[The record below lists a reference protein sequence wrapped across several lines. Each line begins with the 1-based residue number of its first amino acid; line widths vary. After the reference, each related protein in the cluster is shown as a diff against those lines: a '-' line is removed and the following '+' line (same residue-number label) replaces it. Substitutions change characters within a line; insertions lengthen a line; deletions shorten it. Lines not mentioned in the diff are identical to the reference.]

1 MLEKSM
7 ILDTLVSVII
17 PSYNDALYIQDCVLS
32 LIKNGNNHFNI
43 EIIIIDGGSKDN
55 SRAVIEEIQ
64 KDYKQVKLLGN
75 PHRYTPHALNI
86 GIREANGEY
95 ILIAS
100 SHSQFSENY
109 ISELIHQMQD
119 LDADVVGGVMETK
132 IKNSNPTSVAIKTV
146 LSNKFGVG
154 NSMFRIGIDKP
165 TQVDTVPFGLYK
177 TELLRSINGYR
188 EDLIRNHDIEM
199 SKRLLAKGARIFL
212 VPTAKCTYFARETFG
227 KLAKNNYSNGKWI
240 LLTVYLTKNFS
251 SLSIRHFVPLMFV
264 FSLILPIIAAAFFWP
279 LAGLSVL
286 SLFAY
291 LLMMSIIILKIRK
304 NLQTTFLKLIKA
316 FFVLHFS
323 YGIGS
328 LVGLLKFYKLFKSV

>member
-1 MLEKSM
+1 LNKTVSIIIPNYNEALYLKDCVYSLLNSDYPANMLE
-7 ILDTLVSVII
+7 ILV
-17 PSYNDALYIQDCVLS
+17 
-32 LIKNGNNHFNI
+32 
-43 EIIIIDGGSKDN
+43 IDGGSKDN
-55 SRAVIEEIQ
+55 SKAVIEDIQ
-64 KDYKQVKLLGN
+64 KDFKQVKWHEN
-75 PHRYTPHALNI
+75 PHRFTPHALNI
-86 GIREANGEY
+86 GIRETSGEY

-100 SHSQFSENY
+100 AHSQFTENY
-109 ISELIHQMQD
+109 IVELLSKMEE
-119 LDADVVGGVMETK
+119 LNADVVGGVMETK
-132 IKNSNPTSVAIKTV
+132 IKNTNPTSVAIKTV

-291 LLMMSIIILKIRK
+291 LLMMSMIILKIRK

-328 LVGLLKFYKLFKSV
+328 LVGLFKFFKLFKSVK

>member
-1 MLEKSM
+1 MNKTVSIIIPNYNEALYLKDCVHSLLNSDYPANMLE
-7 ILDTLVSVII
+7 ILV
-17 PSYNDALYIQDCVLS
+17 
-32 LIKNGNNHFNI
+32 
-43 EIIIIDGGSKDN
+43 IDGGSKDN

-64 KDYKQVKLLGN
+64 KDYKQVKWNEN
-75 PHRYTPHALNI
+75 PHRFTPHALNI
-86 GIREANGEY
+86 GIREASGEY

-100 SHSQFSENY
+100 AHSQFTENY
-109 ISELIHQMQD
+109 ILELLNKMKE
-119 LDADVVGGVMETK
+119 LNADVVGGVMETK
-132 IKNSNPTSVAIKTV
+132 IKNSNPTSIAIKTV

-177 TELLRSINGYR
+177 TELLHSINGYR

-199 SKRLLAKGARIFL
+199 SKRLLAKGAKIFL

-291 LLMMSIIILKIRK
+291 LLMMSMIILKIRK

-328 LVGLLKFYKLFKSV
+328 LVGLFKFYKLFKSV

>member
-1 MLEKSM
+1 MNKTVSIIIPNYNEALYLKDCVHSLLNSTYPANMLEV
-7 ILDTLVSVII
+7 LVV
-17 PSYNDALYIQDCVLS
+17 
-32 LIKNGNNHFNI
+32 
-43 EIIIIDGGSKDN
+43 DGGSKDN
-55 SRAVIEEIQ
+55 SKTVIEEVQ
-64 KDYKQVKLLGN
+64 KDYKQVKWLEN
-75 PHRYTPHALNI
+75 PHRFTPFALNI
-86 GIREANGEY
+86 GIHEASGEY

-100 SHSQFSENY
+100 AHSQFTENY
-109 ISELIHQMQD
+109 ILELLNKMEE
-119 LDADVVGGVMETK
+119 LNADVVGGVMETK
-132 IKNSNPTSVAIKTV
+132 IKNTNPTSVAIKTV

-279 LAGLSVL
+279 LAGLAVL

-291 LLMMSIIILKIRK
+291 LLMMSMIILKIRK